1 MGRIVDARGEEA
13 LDVLADLL
21 EPVSAIAADKEIAE
35 ISKNNGSV
43 GQLCAAIL
51 RRHKPEVME
60 IMAIDDGKTVEEE
73 SGLLSVISVP
83 ARLLALMN
91 IPAVKEM
98 LFSSAETNKDETG
111 SSAASEKGNE

>member
-21 EPVSAIAADKEIAE
+21 EPISAIAGDKEISE
-35 ISKNNGSV
+35 ITRNNGSV

-51 RRHKPEVME
+51 RRHKPEVVQ
-60 IMAIDDGKTVEEE
+60 IMAIDDGKTVDEEK
-73 SGLLSVISVP
+73 SLLSVVTVP
-83 ARLLALMN
+83 ARLLALVS

-98 LFSSAETNKDETG
+98 LFSSAETSKDETG
-111 SSAASEKGNE
+111 SSAASGKGNE